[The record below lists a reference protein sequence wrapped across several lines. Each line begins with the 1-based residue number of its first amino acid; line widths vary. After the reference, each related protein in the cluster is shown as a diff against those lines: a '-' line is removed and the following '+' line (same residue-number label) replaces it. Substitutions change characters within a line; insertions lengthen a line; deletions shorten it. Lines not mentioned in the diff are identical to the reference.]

1 MLSIFI
7 NEINAPNRYAL
18 GDVLGW
24 LLIDY
29 RRVEMIKNFE
39 EIKKQLSEL
48 SSVINSFKSEAV
60 QLKIVEL
67 IFQRSISEKL
77 PKDDS
82 LSDTSS
88 TRVNSSIAK
97 KKVASKRKKAKDENG
112 EKIKKPGK
120 VGPATVLSELI
131 TDGYFDEARTIKD
144 IIDHSD
150 NKKARKFRANEL
162 SSPLAR
168 FVRDGRLNRDKN
180 QDNQYEYTKK

>member
-1 MLSIFI
+1 M
-7 NEINAPNRYAL
+7 
-18 GDVLGW
+18 V
-24 LLIDY
+24 
-29 RRVEMIKNFE
+29 MIKNFE
-39 EIKKQLSEL
+39 EIKKQLNEL

-77 PKDDS
+77 EKKDL
-82 LSDTSS
+82 LSDPSS
-88 TRVNSSIAK
+88 NNENPLIAK
-97 KKVASKRKKAKDENG
+97 KKVSSRRRKAKDESG
-112 EKIKKPGK
+112 EKNKRPVK

-131 TDGYFDEARTIKD
+131 GDGYFDEARTIKD

-150 NKKARKFRANEL
+150 KKKARKFRANEL

-168 FVRDGRLNRDKN
+168 FVRDGRLKRDKN